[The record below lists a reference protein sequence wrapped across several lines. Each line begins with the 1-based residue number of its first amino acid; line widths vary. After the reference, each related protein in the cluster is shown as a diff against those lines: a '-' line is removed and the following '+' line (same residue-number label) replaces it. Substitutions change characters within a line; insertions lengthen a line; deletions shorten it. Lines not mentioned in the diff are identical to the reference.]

1 MSGSTWDILVLCGA
15 SAAMTA
21 VICYWAGP
29 IGRFVGVI
37 DEPDGD
43 RRFHAKATP
52 LMGGPAILVPA
63 LTASFVCYA
72 KLPFSPIMLFALAA
86 TVAAFVIGLL
96 DDRHELSAVLR
107 VGLLTATIIAVL
119 IFDPLFVLHTLAFKI
134 FGLTLSVTVPNIL
147 AAPFV
152 VLMMLGFV
160 NAANMADG
168 MNGQLLGSV
177 MLWSAFIVHYMGFYA
192 GLPFVFLICSAMVAL
207 VFNLRGNLF
216 TGSSGAYAA
225 SLFVGFGAIAAYRLG
240 NGYMAA
246 QVPVYWFWLPVLD
259 CVRLMASRI
268 MNGQSPFAADRD
280 HFHHLLLESMRP
292 SRALALYLVLLA
304 APGVAAMFGE
314 GLASTILVL
323 CVVFYCAFLAAT
335 RGRLDVGRLHPR
347 LAKFEGTVPRQR
359 RKSGPV
365 AN

>member
-1 MSGSTWDILVLCGA
+1 MSSSIWDILVLGGA
-15 SAAMTA
+15 SAAITA
-21 VICYWAGP
+21 LICYWAGP
-29 IGRFVGVI
+29 IGRFVGLI

-43 RRFHAKATP
+43 RRFHAQATP

-72 KLPFSPIMLFALAA
+72 KLPFSPIMLFALGA
-86 TVAAFVIGLL
+86 TVAAFVTGLL

-177 MLWSAFIVHYMGFYA
+177 MLWSAFIVHYMGSYA
-192 GLPFVFLICSAMVAL
+192 GVPFIFLICSGMVAL
-207 VFNLRGNLF
+207 VFNLRGRLF
-216 TGSSGAYAA
+216 TGSSGAYAT
-225 SLFVGFGAIAAYRLG
+225 SMFVGFGAIAAYRLS

-259 CVRLMASRI
+259 CVRLMVSRTR
-268 MNGQSPFAADRD
+268 NGQSPFTPDRD
-280 HFHHLLLESMRP
+280 HFHHMLLKRMRP
-292 SRALALYLVLLA
+292 SRALALYLTLLA
-304 APGVAAMFGE
+304 APGAAAMFGE
-314 GLASTILVL
+314 GFASTTLVL
-323 CVVFYCAFLAAT
+323 CIAFYCVLLAVA
-335 RGRLDVGRLHPR
+335 RGRLDVGRLHPG
-347 LAKFEGTVPRQR
+347 LAKFEGTIPRQR
-359 RKSGPV
+359 RKPRPV

>member
-1 MSGSTWDILVLCGA
+1 MSSSTWDILVLGAA
-15 SAAMTA
+15 SAAITA
-21 VICYWAGP
+21 LICYWAGP
-29 IGRFVGVI
+29 IARFIGLI

-43 RRFHAKATP
+43 RKFHAQATP

-72 KLPFSPIMLFALAA
+72 KLPFSPIMLFALGA
-86 TVAAFVIGLL
+86 TLAAFVIGLL
-96 DDRHELSAVLR
+96 DDRHQLSAVLR

-119 IFDPLFVLHTLAFKI
+119 LFDPHFVLHTLAFKI
-134 FGLTLSVTVPNIL
+134 FGLTLSVTVPDVL

-177 MLWSAFIVHYMGFYA
+177 TLWSAFIVHYMGSYA
-192 GLPFVFLICSAMVAL
+192 GVPFIFLICSAMVAL
-207 VFNLRGNLF
+207 VFNLRGKLF
-216 TGSSGAYAA
+216 TGSSGAYAT
-225 SLFVGFGAIAAYRLG
+225 SMFVGFGAIAAYRLG

-259 CVRLMASRI
+259 CVRLMVLRT
-268 MNGQSPFAADRD
+268 MNGQSPFTPDRD
-280 HFHHLLLESMRP
+280 HFHHMLLERMRP
-292 SRALALYLVLLA
+292 SRALALYLTLLA
-304 APGVAAMFGE
+304 APGVAAMFSE
-314 GLASTILVL
+314 GFASTTLVI
-323 CVVFYCAFLAAT
+323 CIAFYCVFLAAA
-335 RGRLDVGRLHPR
+335 RGRLDVGRLHPEI
-347 LAKFEGTVPRQR
+347 AKSERSGPSQR
-359 RKSGPV
+359 RKPRPV